1 MKTDMMNP
9 KAISL
14 EDKKLKPVVENLHD
28 LLANYHIYYQNLRGC
43 HWNIKGPHFFTLHVK
58 FEELYT
64 AAITTIDELAER
76 ILTLGKDPESRFTVF
91 AQQAEIAE
99 MDTIGMKDT
108 DMVKAIIGNLSI
120 LIAQERDLLTLTSE
134 ADDEG
139 SNDMINAFMQ
149 FNEKQ
154 NWMLR
159 SFVNKI

>member
-1 MKTDMMNP
+1 MMNP

-14 EDKKLKPVVENLHD
+14 ESKKLKPVVENLND

-43 HWNIKGPHFFTLHVK
+43 HWNIKGPHFFTLHAK

-76 ILTLGKDPESRFTVF
+76 ILTLGKDPESRFSVF
-91 AQQAEIAE
+91 IKQSEISE
-99 MDTIGMKDT
+99 VETIGMKDT
-108 DMVKAIIGNLSI
+108 DMVNAIIDNLST
-120 LIAQERDLLTLTSE
+120 LISLERDLLTITSE

>member
-1 MKTDMMNP
+1 MMNP
-9 KAISL
+9 NAISL
-14 EDKKLKPVVENLHD
+14 ESKKLKPVVENLND

-43 HWNIKGPHFFTLHVK
+43 HWNIKGPHFFTLHAK

-76 ILTLGKDPESRFTVF
+76 ILTLGKDPESRFSVF
-91 AQQAEIAE
+91 IKQSEISE
-99 MDTIGMKDT
+99 VETIGMKDT
-108 DMVKAIIGNLSI
+108 DMVKAIIDNLSS
-120 LIAQERDLLTLTSE
+120 LISLERDLLSITSE